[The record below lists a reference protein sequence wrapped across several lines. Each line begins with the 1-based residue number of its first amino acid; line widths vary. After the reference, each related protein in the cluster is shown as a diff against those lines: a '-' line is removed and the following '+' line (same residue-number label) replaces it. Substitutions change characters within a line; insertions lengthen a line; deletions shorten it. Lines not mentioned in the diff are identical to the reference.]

1 MYIYFHVRCMYRCAH
16 TAWLSCCY
24 LHACNLHR
32 DPMRMQIRTQWD
44 GSIVNISEVYREVYR
59 EIAYVCVEILISNT
73 WDYHNGSRSDASIRM
88 VNFTL
93 NPN

>member
-1 MYIYFHVRCMYRCAH
+1 MCIYAH

-32 DPMRMQIRTQWD
+32 DPMRMQIRTQRD
-44 GSIVNISEVYREVYR
+44 GLDSKYKRSISRSISRDW
-59 EIAYVCVEILISNT
+59 ILIYVCARACVRVKNSISNT
-73 WDYHNGSRSDASIRM
+73 WDYHNASRFDESIRI

-93 NPN
+93 YAN